1 MRPVEEQQD
10 RPQELLE
17 ADEDEGEGEDEI
29 VLIGR
34 SKGFAIRI
42 FPTDSS

>member
-1 MRPVEEQQD
+1 MRPEEEQQD

-17 ADEDEGEGEDEI
+17 ADEDEGEDEI

-34 SKGFAIRI
+34 SKGFAIQI
-42 FPTDSS
+42 FPTDPS